1 MDTADGINLP
11 AVFYHQGGSNTMK
24 NKLRRATWKKH
35 RTLTG
40 VAFLIP
46 MLISTS
52 VFILYPLFRVIYYSF
67 FKWNGI
73 GKEQFIGF
81 DNYRALPSTE
91 GFWAMVVAT
100 LEYAVGVT
108 ILVVSIGY
116 IVALALDS
124 TGKRRI
130 NRTFMRVLWFFPCL
144 LSGIIVGIIWHI
156 MYNYN
161 SGVIN
166 YMLNALGLKSVNW
179 LETYGVTMWAV
190 IAASVWGQIGMCAV
204 IFLAGLQSIPRDL
217 LEAAEID
224 GASGFQKQKDIIF
237 PIMAPSITIN
247 IITTT
252 IAAFKAYELP
262 YTVSNGLPGYST
274 RILTQR
280 VYFYSFETNKY
291 GIASALSVLLVIA
304 ICLISILQLIVLKKR
319 EDIY

>member
-1 MDTADGINLP
+1 M
-11 AVFYHQGGSNTMK
+11 
-24 NKLRRATWKKH
+24 
-35 RTLTG
+35 
-40 VAFLIP
+40 AFLVP
-46 MLISTS
+46 MLVFTS

-67 FKWNGI
+67 FQWNGI
-73 GKEQFIGF
+73 GKERFVGL
-81 DNYRALPSTE
+81 DNYKMLPSTE
-91 GFWAMVVAT
+91 GFFAMVAAT

-108 ILVVSIGY
+108 VLVVVLGY
-116 IVALALDS
+116 VVALALDM
-124 TGKRRI
+124 TGRGRI

-161 SGVIN
+161 SGVVN
-166 YMLNALGLKSVNW
+166 YIFNALGLGSVNW
-179 LETYGVTMWAV
+179 LETYGVTMGAV
-190 IAASVWGQIGMCAV
+190 IVASVWGQIGMCAV
-204 IFLAGLQSIPRDL
+204 IFLAGLQSIPHDI

-224 GASGFQKQKDIIF
+224 GASSFEKQKDIIF

-247 IITTT
+247 IVTTT

-291 GIASALSVLLVIA
+291 GIASALSMILIVA
-304 ICLISILQLIVLKKR
+304 ISLISIVQLVVLKKR

>member
-1 MDTADGINLP
+1 M
-11 AVFYHQGGSNTMK
+11 
-24 NKLRRATWKKH
+24 
-35 RTLTG
+35 
-40 VAFLIP
+40 AFLVP
-46 MLISTS
+46 MLVFTS

-67 FKWNGI
+67 FQWNGI
-73 GKEQFIGF
+73 GKERFVGL
-81 DNYRALPSTE
+81 DNYKMLPSTE
-91 GFWAMVVAT
+91 GFFAMVAAT

-108 ILVVSIGY
+108 VLVVVLGY
-116 IVALALDS
+116 VVALALDM
-124 TGKRRI
+124 TGRGRI
-130 NRTFMRVLWFFPCL
+130 NRTFMRVLGFFPCL

-161 SGVIN
+161 SGVVN
-166 YMLNALGLKSVNW
+166 YIFNALGLGSVNW
-179 LETYGVTMWAV
+179 LETYGVTMCAV
-190 IAASVWGQIGMCAV
+190 IVASVWGQIGMCAV
-204 IFLAGLQSIPRDL
+204 IFLAGLQSIPHDI

-224 GASGFQKQKDIIF
+224 GASSFEKQKDIIF

-247 IITTT
+247 IVTTT

-291 GIASALSVLLVIA
+291 GIASALSVILIVA
-304 ICLISILQLIVLKKR
+304 ISLISIVQLVVLKKR

>member
-1 MDTADGINLP
+1 
-11 AVFYHQGGSNTMK
+11 MK
-24 NKLRRATWKKH
+24 GKNRQSAWKRQ
-35 RTLTG
+35 RTRTG
-40 VAFLIP
+40 VAFLVP
-46 MLISTS
+46 MLVFTS
-52 VFILYPLFRVIYYSF
+52 VFILYPLFKVIYYSF
-67 FKWNGI
+67 FQWNGI
-73 GKEQFIGF
+73 GKARFIGL
-81 DNYRALPSTE
+81 DNYKMLPSTE
-91 GFWAMVVAT
+91 GFFEMVVAT
-100 LEYAVGVT
+100 LQYVVGVT
-108 ILVVSIGY
+108 ALVVVLGY
-116 IVALALDS
+116 AVALALDT
-124 TGKRRI
+124 TGRGRI

-161 SGVIN
+161 NGVVN
-166 YMLNALGLKSVNW
+166 YIFNALGLSSVNW
-179 LETYGVTMWAV
+179 LETYGVTMGAV
-190 IAASVWGQIGMCAV
+190 IVASVWGQIGMCAV
-204 IFLAGLQSIPRDL
+204 IFLAGLQGISHDI

-224 GASGFQKQKDIIF
+224 GASSFQRQKDIIF

-291 GIASALSVLLVIA
+291 GIASALSVVLIVA
-304 ICLISILQLIVLKKR
+304 ISLISILQLVILKKR

>member
-1 MDTADGINLP
+1 M
-11 AVFYHQGGSNTMK
+11 
-24 NKLRRATWKKH
+24 
-35 RTLTG
+35 
-40 VAFLIP
+40 AFLVP
-46 MLISTS
+46 MLVFTS

-67 FKWNGI
+67 FQWNGI
-73 GKEQFIGF
+73 GKARFVGL
-81 DNYRALPSTE
+81 DNYKMLPSTE
-91 GFWAMVVAT
+91 GFFAMVAAT

-108 ILVVSIGY
+108 VLVVVLGY
-116 IVALALDS
+116 VVALALDM
-124 TGKRRI
+124 TGRGRI

-161 SGVIN
+161 SGVVN
-166 YMLNALGLKSVNW
+166 YIFNALGLSSVNW
-179 LETYGVTMWAV
+179 LETYGVTMGAV
-190 IAASVWGQIGMCAV
+190 IVASVWGQIGMCAV
-204 IFLAGLQSIPRDL
+204 IFLAGLQSIPHDI

-224 GASGFQKQKDIIF
+224 GASSFEKQKDIIF

-247 IITTT
+247 IVTTT

-291 GIASALSVLLVIA
+291 GIASALSVILIVA
-304 ICLISILQLIVLKKR
+304 ISLISIVQLVVLKKR

>member
-1 MDTADGINLP
+1 M
-11 AVFYHQGGSNTMK
+11 
-24 NKLRRATWKKH
+24 
-35 RTLTG
+35 
-40 VAFLIP
+40 AFLVP
-46 MLISTS
+46 MLVFTS

-67 FKWNGI
+67 FQWNGI
-73 GKEQFIGF
+73 GKERFVGL
-81 DNYRALPSTE
+81 DNYKMLPSTE
-91 GFWAMVVAT
+91 GFFAMVAAT

-108 ILVVSIGY
+108 VLVVVLGY
-116 IVALALDS
+116 LVALALDM
-124 TGKRRI
+124 TGRGRI

-161 SGVIN
+161 SGVVN
-166 YMLNALGLKSVNW
+166 YIFNALGLGSVNW
-179 LETYGVTMWAV
+179 LETYGVTMGAV
-190 IAASVWGQIGMCAV
+190 IVASVWGQIGMCAV
-204 IFLAGLQSIPRDL
+204 IFLAGLQSIPHDI

-224 GASGFQKQKDIIF
+224 GASSFEKQKDIIF

-247 IITTT
+247 IVTTT

-291 GIASALSVLLVIA
+291 GIASALSVILIVA
-304 ICLISILQLIVLKKR
+304 ISLISIVQLVVLKKR